1 MSKDVCILYV
11 DDEPMNLKIFEL
23 SFRNKFKVYTAISGF
38 EALEILKNNSKICV
52 VVSDMRMPKMDGIE
66 FIAIAKKEFPKIVYF
81 ILTGF
86 DISDQISD
94 ALNSN
99 LINKYFRKP
108 FNFNE
113 IYGSIV
119 KALNEIKDFNNDCEH
134 ALS

>member
-1 MSKDVCILYV
+1 MSKDVCVLYV

-23 SFRNKFKVYTAISGF
+23 SFKNKFKVYTAISGY
-38 EALEILKNNSKICV
+38 EAIEILKKNSNICV

-66 FIAIAKKEFPKIVYF
+66 FITIAKKEFPEIEYF
-81 ILTGF
+81 ILTGY
-86 DISDQISD
+86 DISEQISD

-113 IYGSIV
+113 IYSSIIQ
-119 KALNEIKDFNNDCEH
+119 ALRHREE
-134 ALS
+134 S